1 MIPALVVVVPFLTAV
16 GLAGVARWR
25 VGLWV
30 NAGAATLVF
39 LLACLLAA
47 QRGAAV
53 QVLRVDALAAH
64 LALLTGLVAM
74 AAGWFGLA
82 HVPLLIAAR
91 RLDRRRLRWGHALGQ
106 VQLGGTLLAVLAG
119 PPLLVWIGLLAASL
133 AAVAGTGLS
142 HGRTAVLAARRA
154 LLLGGVSLLLALAGI
169 ALLPSDGAPVALGTV
184 FLLLGYGG
192 LAGLA
197 PLFVWTQAAARAP
210 VLTSAQLGPLAAA
223 SLAALLRLRL
233 ASPDMDVPAWLFVSL
248 GVATPLLAALGPRP
262 TRARD
267 AAALAGGAQCGVA
280 AVAFGVG
287 GGPAVA
293 AGLLHLTL
301 LVLAQA
307 ALLLSDE
314 VAGRPAALTRTAG
327 LAALAALPPF
337 GLFGSACLVG
347 FAVAGVVPWLAVP
360 VGAGLLLNARLLL
373 RCIPAPVGFAQAGP
387 STDAGSAI
395 RSLLPLLPAWLIL
408 ALVLGLGLIPAP
420 ALPWFAAMAA
430 AR

>member
-1 MIPALVVVVPFLTAV
+1 MIEAMVIVVPFLTA
-16 GLAGVARWR
+16 LALAFVARWR
-25 VGLWV
+25 VGVWV
-30 NAGAATLVF
+30 NAGATTLVF
-39 LLACLLAA
+39 LLACLLAG
-47 QRGAAV
+47 QREVTGHL
-53 QVLRVDALAAH
+53 LRLDALGVH

-82 HVPLLIAAR
+82 HVPRLIAAR
-91 RLDRRRLRWGHALGQ
+91 GIGRRRLRWGHALDQ
-106 VQLGGTLLAVLAG
+106 VQFGGTMLAVLSG
-119 PPLLVWIGLLAASL
+119 PPLLVWLGLLAASL
-133 AAVAGTGLS
+133 AAVAGTGLA
-142 HGRTAVLAARRA
+142 HGRPAMLAARRA
-154 LLLGGVSLLLALAGI
+154 LLLGSVSLVLALAGTV
-169 ALLPSDGAPVALGTV
+169 LLPLGSLVGLGAA

-233 ASPDMDVPAWLFVSL
+233 ALPGLDVPAWLFVSL
-248 GVATPLLAALGPRP
+248 GVATPLLAALGPR
-262 TRARD
+262 TADARG
-267 AAALAGGAQCGVA
+267 AAALACSAQCGIA

-287 GGPAVA
+287 GGPAVT

-307 ALLLSDE
+307 ALLLTDDL
-314 VAGRPAALTRTAG
+314 AGRPAALTRAAG

-337 GLFGSACLVG
+337 GLFGSACLV
-347 FAVAGVVPWLAVP
+347 AVAAVGVAPWLAVP
-360 VGAGLLLNARLLL
+360 VGAGLLLNARMLLH
-373 RCIPAPVGFAQAGP
+373 CIPAPVGMAQAGP
-387 STDAGSAI
+387 STQAGSAI
-395 RSLLPLLPAWLIL
+395 RSLLPLVPAWLML

-420 ALPWFAAMAA
+420 VLPWFAAMAE